1 MSRRLQIIL
10 VVSII
15 LIVGFAGYNVYRLF
29 ETTTRPVL
37 DLSDRLATSQ
47 AVVLPQPTP
56 TIYPNGAAVIR
67 AVQPLARLETV
78 QYSIEKVIVAES
90 GQGPLGFLFG
100 DRLLLV
106 AHGNVIAG
114 VDLSKLQDGDIEV
127 LNDGRVIVI
136 MPPAEIFVA
145 TLDNDK
151 TFVYDRDVGVLTQGD
166 INLETAARQ
175 AAEDEI
181 ESAALEDG
189 ILQIANQN
197 GRATVTL
204 LILALGFEEVIF
216 IDATPVP

>member
-56 TIYPNGAAVIR
+56 TIYPDGAVVIR

-90 GQGPLGFLFG
+90 NQGPLGFLFG

-114 VDLSKLQDGDIEV
+114 VDLSKLRDGDIEV

-136 MPPAEIFVA
+136 MPLAEIFIA

-189 ILQIANQN
+189 ILQTASQN
-197 GRATVTL
+197 GRATVTQ

>member
-1 MSRRLQIIL
+1 
-10 VVSII
+10 
-15 LIVGFAGYNVYRLF
+15 
-29 ETTTRPVL
+29 
-37 DLSDRLATSQ
+37 
-47 AVVLPQPTP
+47 
-56 TIYPNGAAVIR
+56 
-67 AVQPLARLETV
+67 
-78 QYSIEKVIVAES
+78 
-90 GQGPLGFLFG
+90 
-100 DRLLLV
+100 
-106 AHGNVIAG
+106 
-114 VDLSKLQDGDIEV
+114 
-127 LNDGRVIVI
+127 

-189 ILQIANQN
+189 ILQTASQN
-197 GRATVTL
+197 GRATVTQ